1 MSDKNKTPKKELN
14 FFLIIP
20 IILVSL
26 VIILFIGDRYIN
38 QTSSSTPNQIDDN
51 QYQAVFLENGQV
63 YFGKITSE
71 DNMYIHLEDIYYLQ
85 VNNQLGRENEVDN
98 QSNLKLVK
106 LGTEIHGPEN
116 EMRINYHKVLFI
128 ENLRED
134 SEVVK
139 VINEDKSNNQ

>member
-1 MSDKNKTPKKELN
+1 MNDKNEKKEIN
-14 FFLIIP
+14 YFLILP
-20 IILVSL
+20 VILVSL
-26 VIILFIGDRYIN
+26 AILLFVGDRLIKQSNTQEIN
-38 QTSSSTPNQIDDN
+38 TSANN

-71 DNMYIHLEDIYYLQ
+71 DSKYITLKDIYYLQ
-85 VNNQLGRENEVDN
+85 VNNQFGIQNSQES

-128 ENLRED
+128 ENLRDD

-139 VINEDKSNNQ
+139 VIQEDKANPQ